1 MKKMNIHFVLFLMS
15 GLLFS
20 CNIFGPVDPLAPAFS
35 SLEVVAIRRTEITV
49 SGTINK
55 PDFDNDRQEKKSGEI
70 MEYGLVYGTNQ
81 NLSIE
86 SSKVLKLGTAG
97 TLPIT
102 VKDQKISG
110 LVANTQYYVAMY
122 ARNEGGG
129 IAYSEIVNVK
139 TVDQPGIFTSKV
151 SVKVTMTSGSYYDL
165 DEAKLVPK
173 GDAQA
178 DISVDIFTITGRG
191 TVLAIAATD
200 GGVFKNLGIIDFN
213 AITYLNLL
221 NTTGYTSDGV
231 SVIMNANTANT
242 VIAFKTKTGRYGKWR
257 LESLAGNELTMSLIA
272 YEN

>member
-1 MKKMNIHFVLFLMS
+1 MRRNLARYGAAMCMTMLYGCNLFA
-15 GLLFS
+15 
-20 CNIFGPVDPLAPAFS
+20 PVDPLPPAFS
-35 SLEVVAIRRTEITV
+35 TIEVVDIKRNEITV
-49 SGTINK
+49 SGIIQK
-55 PDFDNDRQEKKSGEI
+55 PDSKNERQEKKSGEI
-70 MEYGLVYGTNQ
+70 MEYGLVYGTTQ
-81 NLSIE
+81 ALSVE
-86 SSKVLKLGTAG
+86 SSKVIKLGTTA
-97 TLPIT
+97 TLPLTIQN
-102 VKDQKISG
+102 QKISG
-110 LVANTQYYVAMY
+110 LAANTQYYVAIY

-129 IAYSEIVNVK
+129 LAYSQIINVK

-242 VIAFKTKTGRYGKWR
+242 VIAFKTKSGRYGKWR
-257 LESLAGNELTMSLIA
+257 LESLAGNELTMSLIS